1 MDNPT
6 PKSIPQS
13 DCDAIVTTAAI
24 IDRLKQATTDLL
36 WSSESDYPFEIVT
49 WELGTDLTPSDLF
62 SNIYD
67 TELAIASLSYRIESV
82 TLTDL
87 FEPVLTIEDWYEQ
100 AELDLVDRYTNLLDS
115 IGNNL
120 GEAQV
125 FRVGEVEIDIYII
138 GKTPT
143 GDIVGLK
150 TRSVE
155 T

>member
-6 PKSIPQS
+6 PESISKSNR
-13 DCDAIVTTAAI
+13 DAIVTTAEI
-24 IDRLKQATTDLL
+24 IDRLKKATTDLL
-36 WSSESDYPFEIVT
+36 WSSESDYPFEIVS
-49 WELGTDLTPSDLF
+49 WELGIELTPSDLF

-67 TELAIASLSYRIESV
+67 TDLAIESI
-82 TLTDL
+82 TLTEL

-100 AELDLVDRYTNLLDS
+100 TELDLVDRYTNLLDS
-115 IGNNL
+115 INNNL
-120 GEAQV
+120 AEVQV

-143 GDIVGLK
+143 DDIIGLK
-150 TRSVE
+150 TRSIE

>member
-6 PKSIPQS
+6 PESISKS
-13 DCDAIVTTAAI
+13 DCDAIVTTAEV
-24 IDRLKQATTDLL
+24 IDRLKQATTDLM
-36 WSSESDYPFEIVT
+36 WSSESDYPFEIVS
-49 WELGTDLTPSDLF
+49 WELGVDLTPSDLF

-67 TELAIASLSYRIESV
+67 TDLAIESIP
-82 TLTDL
+82 LIDL

-115 IGNNL
+115 IDNNL
-120 GEAQV
+120 SEVQV

-150 TRSVE
+150 TLSVE

>member
-1 MDNPT
+1 MHNPL
-6 PKSIPQS
+6 PDSIPQTEPT
-13 DCDAIVTTAAI
+13 AVLTTATI

-49 WELGTDLTPSDLF
+49 WEPGIELNPSDLF

-67 TELAIASLSYRIESV
+67 TDLAIESM
-82 TLTDL
+82 DL
-87 FEPVLTIEDWYEQ
+87 ADLLAPVIAVEDWYE
-100 AELDLVDRYTNLLDS
+100 AEELALVDRYQKLLQSIESNLS
-115 IGNNL
+115 
-120 GEAQV
+120 EVQV

-150 TRSVE
+150 TLSVE

>member
-1 MDNPT
+1 MNNPSPET
-6 PKSIPQS
+6 ISQPEH
-13 DCDAIVTTAAI
+13 AEIVTTAEV

-36 WSSESDYPFEIVT
+36 WSSESDYPFEVVS
-49 WELGTDLTPSDLF
+49 WELGIELTPTDLF

-67 TELAIASLSYRIESV
+67 TDLAIESIP
-82 TLTDL
+82 LIDL
-87 FEPVLTIEDWYEQ
+87 FEPVLTIEDWYED
-100 AELDLVDRYTNLLDS
+100 AELALVDRYTHLLDS
-115 IGNNL
+115 INNNL
-120 GEAQV
+120 SEVQV

-143 GDIVGLK
+143 GDIIGLK

>member
-1 MDNPT
+1 MHNPSPEQT
-6 PKSIPQS
+6 LPTKHTE
-13 DCDAIVTTAAI
+13 IVTTVEI

-36 WSSESDYPFEIVT
+36 WSSEADYPFEIVT
-49 WELGTDLTPSDLF
+49 WELGIELTPTDLF

-67 TELAIASLSYRIESV
+67 TDLAVESI
-82 TLTDL
+82 TLIDL

-100 AELDLVDRYTNLLDS
+100 AELDLVDQYTNLLNT
-115 IGNNL
+115 INTNL
-120 GEAQV
+120 AEVQV

-150 TRSVE
+150 TLSVE

>member
-1 MDNPT
+1 MHNPL
-6 PKSIPQS
+6 PDSIPQ
-13 DCDAIVTTAAI
+13 AEPTEIATTNEI
-24 IDRLKQATTDLL
+24 IDRLKQATTDLC

-49 WELGTDLTPSDLF
+49 WEPGIDLNPSDLF

-67 TELAIASLSYRIESV
+67 TDLAIESMD
-82 TLTDL
+82 LADL
-87 FEPVLTIEDWYEQ
+87 FAPVIAVEDWYEE
-100 AELDLVDRYTNLLDS
+100 AELAVVDRYKVLLESIESNLA
-115 IGNNL
+115 
-120 GEAQV
+120 EVQV
-125 FRVGEVEIDIYII
+125 FRLGEVEIEIYII

>member
-1 MDNPT
+1 MPNPSPEKISQT
-6 PKSIPQS
+6 EHA
-13 DCDAIVTTAAI
+13 AIVTTATI

-36 WSSESDYPFEIVT
+36 WSSESDYPFEVVT
-49 WELGTDLTPSDLF
+49 WELGIELTPSDLF

-67 TELAIASLSYRIESV
+67 TDLAIKSI
-82 TLTDL
+82 TLIDL

-100 AELDLVDRYTNLLDS
+100 AELDLVDRYTNLLDL
-115 IGNNL
+115 INTNL
-120 GEAQV
+120 SEVQV

-143 GDIVGLK
+143 GDIIGLK
-150 TRSVE
+150 TRSIE

>member
-13 DCDAIVTTAAI
+13 DCGAIVTTAEI

-36 WSSESDYPFEIVT
+36 WSSESDYPFEIVS
-49 WELGTDLTPSDLF
+49 WELGIELTPSDLF

-67 TELAIASLSYRIESV
+67 TDLAIESI

-87 FEPVLTIEDWYEQ
+87 FEPVLTIEDWYKQ
-100 AELDLVDRYTNLLDS
+100 AELDLVDRYTSLLDS
-115 IGNNL
+115 INTNL
-120 GEAQV
+120 SEVQV

>member
-1 MDNPT
+1 MHNPSPET
-6 PKSIPQS
+6 ISQTEHA
-13 DCDAIVTTAAI
+13 AIVTTAEV

-36 WSSESDYPFEIVT
+36 WSSESDYPFEVVS
-49 WELGTDLTPSDLF
+49 WELGIELTPTDLF

-67 TELAIASLSYRIESV
+67 TDLAIESIS
-82 TLTDL
+82 LTDL
-87 FEPVLTIEDWYEQ
+87 FEPVLTIEDWYED
-100 AELDLVDRYTNLLDS
+100 AELALVDRYTNLLDS
-115 IGNNL
+115 INNNL
-120 GEAQV
+120 AEVQV

>member
-1 MDNPT
+1 MHNPSPEQISP
-6 PKSIPQS
+6 PKH
-13 DCDAIVTTAAI
+13 AEIVTTAEI
-24 IDRLKQATTDLL
+24 IDRLKQATKDLL

-49 WELGTDLTPSDLF
+49 WELGVELTPSDLF

-67 TELAIASLSYRIESV
+67 TDLAVESI
-82 TLTDL
+82 TLIDL

-115 IGNNL
+115 INTNL
-120 GEAQV
+120 AQVQV

-150 TRSVE
+150 TLSVE

>member
-1 MDNPT
+1 MHNPSPDQISPT
-6 PKSIPQS
+6 KH
-13 DCDAIVTTAAI
+13 AEIVTTAEI
-24 IDRLKQATTDLL
+24 IDRLKQATKDLL
-36 WSSESDYPFEIVT
+36 WSSESDYPFEIVS
-49 WELGTDLTPSDLF
+49 WELGIELTPTDLF

-67 TELAIASLSYRIESV
+67 TDLAVESI

-100 AELDLVDRYTNLLDS
+100 SELDLVDRYTNLLDA
-115 IGNNL
+115 INTNL
-120 GEAQV
+120 VEVQV

-150 TRSVE
+150 TLSVE

>member
-1 MDNPT
+1 MHNPSPEQT
-6 PKSIPQS
+6 SPTKH
-13 DCDAIVTTAAI
+13 AVIVTTAEI

-49 WELGTDLTPSDLF
+49 WEPGVELTPTDLF

-67 TELAIASLSYRIESV
+67 TDLAVEST

-87 FEPVLTIEDWYEQ
+87 FEPILTIEDWYEQ

-115 IGNNL
+115 INTNL
-120 GEAQV
+120 AQVQV

-150 TRSVE
+150 TLSVE

>member
-1 MDNPT
+1 MHNPSPDQISPT
-6 PKSIPQS
+6 KHA
-13 DCDAIVTTAAI
+13 AIVTTAEI

-49 WELGTDLTPSDLF
+49 WELGVELTPTDLF

-67 TELAIASLSYRIESV
+67 TDLAVESIP
-82 TLTDL
+82 LIDL

-100 AELDLVDRYTNLLDS
+100 SELDLVDRYTNLLDA
-115 IGNNL
+115 INTNL
-120 GEAQV
+120 SEVQV

-143 GDIVGLK
+143 GDIIGLK
-150 TRSVE
+150 TLSVE